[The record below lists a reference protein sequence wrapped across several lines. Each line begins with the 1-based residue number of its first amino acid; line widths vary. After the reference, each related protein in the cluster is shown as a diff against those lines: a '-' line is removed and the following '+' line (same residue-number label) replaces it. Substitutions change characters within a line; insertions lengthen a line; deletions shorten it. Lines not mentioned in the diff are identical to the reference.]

1 MKCVFLNEAAAVELP
16 QDPERLHSP
25 REGATPNQ
33 ATSDRRETKVK
44 EHQTKQTEKRD
55 SSSEIGTALIPR
67 MEKISDD
74 KCFSNQTSPK
84 CVSSSSSSSEA
95 EPNSS
100 SSSILPVSQMID
112 KVKGY
117 CSTRSDNFYK
127 NIIMSDS
134 FAHSTRF

>member
-1 MKCVFLNEAAAVELP
+1 MKSQYVFLNEAAVVELP
-16 QDPERLHSP
+16 RDPARLHSASGGGNAKP
-25 REGATPNQ
+25 SNF
-33 ATSDRRETKVK
+33 SW
-44 EHQTKQTEKRD
+44 KR
-55 SSSEIGTALIPR
+55 
-67 MEKISDD
+67 KKN

-95 EPNSS
+95 EPNSSSS